1 MRIHKEFTKLLEY
14 IAWIARKSKNF
25 TGSIILIIFLN
36 TISALSGVLVAIL
49 SKNVIDTAVA
59 GILSR
64 TVLFAALFGGIV
76 IANLA
81 VRAFTSMITARTQ
94 EQLSNSMRQ
103 ALFSR
108 VVSTRWLDLTRYHSG
123 DVLTRLSSDVGNV
136 AACVISTLPGIISL
150 GFQLAAAFATLL
162 VYEPALAF
170 LAFILGPVTVL
181 LSKILGKKLK
191 DIHIKVQET
200 ESAYKSYIQEA
211 IENIL
216 VVKTF
221 CMENKSLEKIS
232 DLHTKRMHW
241 VIRRNS
247 TSVAAGTVL
256 GFGYWAGYFSAF
268 CWGAYKLS
276 IGAATFGTL
285 TAFLQLVQQV
295 QGPFIGLSGTL
306 PQVIAAIGSA
316 SRLMELEE
324 LPMEAAEVKKLPGCT
339 ALGIVFKDVTYS
351 YQGNKPV
358 LKKVSVSINPGEIVG
373 LVGPSGE
380 GKTTFIRVILSLVRP
395 DAGEAVFVDLNGQR
409 ISISA
414 AVREYVSY
422 VPQGNTLFSGTIAE
436 NLTAGWPGATREQME
451 CALQASCA
459 LDFISELPG
468 GLATVIGEKGLGL
481 SEGQA
486 QRIAIARAML
496 KKSPVMILDEATS
509 SLDINSERKVLQN
522 IRDMQPGRTCIVI
535 THRPGALSIC
545 SRIFKLK
552 DGRLAE
558 EFRKPDLTAVV

>member
-81 VRAFTSMITARTQ
+81 VRALTSMMTARTQ
-94 EQLSNSMRQ
+94 ELLSNNMRQ
-103 ALFSR
+103 ALFNR
-108 VVSTRWLDLTRYHSG
+108 VVSTQWLELTRYHSG

-200 ESAYKSYIQEA
+200 ESAYKSFIQEA

-232 DLHTKRMHW
+232 NLHTNRMHW
-241 VIRRNS
+241 VIRRNR
-247 TSVAAGTVL
+247 TGVAAGTVL

-324 LPMEAAEVKKLPGCT
+324 LPLEAAEVKKLPGCT

-395 DAGEAVFVDLNGQR
+395 DAGEAAFVDLNGQR
-409 ISISA
+409 IGISA
-414 AVREYVSY
+414 AAREYVSY

-459 LDFISELPG
+459 LDFISELPE
-468 GLATVIGEKGLGL
+468 GLDTVIGEKGLGL

-496 KKSPVMILDEATS
+496 KKSSVMILDEATS